1 MCPSPRS
8 PGATVTDKSKASHKR
23 FFFEPPPHR
32 QLPKRSTVCSQNYHR
47 KAVEPI
53 FGARSPRRRAAVKDN
68 QSSSGAQSPRQG
80 CCNVCGVAAT
90 GRCADC
96 KRAVYCSREHQALD
110 WDQHRPG
117 CNAITQ
123 NQQRDNYEASRNSA
137 SSTISPLCDV
147 PVNANEPS
155 PRQKTSGNHATP
167 RIPSREPPK
176 FEASKPASMSSLY
189 SDGLTWMQETIEE
202 FIEPMPLVTSREVHE
217 LQYGETLRR
226 SHSDLLCSALCIY
239 EGSEPVIIRVDA

>member
-8 PGATVTDKSKASHKR
+8 PGATVRDKSKASHKR

-47 KAVEPI
+47 AAKAVEPI
-53 FGARSPRRRAAVKDN
+53 SGARSPRRRAAAKDN
-68 QSSSGAQSPRQG
+68 QSNSGTQSPRQG
-80 CCNVCGVAAT
+80 CCNVCGIAAT
-90 GRCADC
+90 GRCANC

-123 NQQRDNYEASRNSA
+123 KHQRDNHEASRNSA
-137 SSTISPLCDV
+137 SSTISPLCDG
-147 PVNANEPS
+147 PANANEPS
-155 PRQKTSGNHATP
+155 PRQKTSGNHATSILSP
-167 RIPSREPPK
+167 AREPPK
-176 FEASKPASMSSLY
+176 IEASKPASMSSLY
-189 SDGLTWMQETIEE
+189 SDGLTWMQETI
-202 FIEPMPLVTSREVHE
+202 IMPLVTREVHE

-226 SHSDLLCSALCIY
+226 SHSDLLCSALCIC
-239 EGSEPVIIRVDA
+239 EGSDPVIIRVDA